1 MDSKEVRQQLSK
13 AQVMR
18 LKALGKGIKVGQVLG
33 PRLLVRTVSPFT
45 KMDEVEKKGIL
56 FIPETVRD
64 QNTPLPT
71 TGVIVAVGELE
82 RRDRDIF
89 AEGVMVMFPKFSG
102 MDFTVEE
109 EDFRILETREVLC
122 TLEGVDE
129 VVPVKGRSRE

>member
-1 MDSKEVRQQLSK
+1 
-13 AQVMR
+13 
-18 LKALGKGIKVGQVLG
+18 
-33 PRLLVRTVSPFT
+33 
-45 KMDEVEKKGIL
+45 MDEVEKKGIL